1 MEKEMNQEPKKVQP
15 QERKKGELIL
25 TGEVVSNKID
35 KTITVSVP
43 RNFQHPVYGKIVTRR
58 KKYLA
63 HDETNRCKPGDT
75 VRIKLIKPISKRK
88 RWLLV
93 EVVSTAPDKENLP
106 GKNINNVEVP
116 Q

>member
-1 MEKEMNQEPKKVQP
+1 MEKEMNQEPKKEKS

-25 TGEVVSNKID
+25 TGEVVSSKID

-43 RNFQHPVYGKIVTRR
+43 RNFQHPVYRKIVTRR

-63 HDETNRCKPGDT
+63 HDETNRCKPGDV
-75 VRIKLIKPISKRK
+75 VRIKLIRPISKRK

-93 EVVSTAPDKENLP
+93 EVVSTAPEKESLLE
-106 GKNINNVEVP
+106 NNRNEVEVS

>member
-1 MEKEMNQEPKKVQP
+1 MEKEMNQEPRKEKS

-25 TGEVVSNKID
+25 TGEVVSTKND

-63 HDETNRCKPGDT
+63 HDETNRCKPGDA
-75 VRIKLIKPISKRK
+75 VRIKLVRPISKRK
-88 RWLLV
+88 RWLLL
-93 EVVSTAPDKENLP
+93 EVVSTAPEKETPMDND
-106 GKNINNVEVP
+106 ISEVEVP

>member
-1 MEKEMNQEPKKVQP
+1 MEKEMNQEPKKEKP

-25 TGEVVSNKID
+25 TGEVVSAKID

-43 RNFQHPVYGKIVTRR
+43 RIFQHPVYRKIVSKR

-63 HDETNRCKPGDT
+63 HDETNRCKPGDM
-75 VRIKLIKPISKRK
+75 VRIKRVRPISKRK
-88 RWLLV
+88 RWLLL
-93 EVVSTAPDKENLP
+93 EVVSTAPEKVTLP
-106 GKNINNVEVP
+106 DDINEVEVP